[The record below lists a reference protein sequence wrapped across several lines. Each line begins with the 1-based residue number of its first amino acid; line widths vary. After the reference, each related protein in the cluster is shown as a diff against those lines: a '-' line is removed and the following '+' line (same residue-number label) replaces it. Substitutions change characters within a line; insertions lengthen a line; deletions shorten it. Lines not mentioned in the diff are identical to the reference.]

1 MGNRKSAG
9 RCTVCKKWV
18 ALDDHQVV
26 IDLTIA
32 AIRPGYEKAAEVGA
46 LGEGAPPVEDLIKHL
61 LDEMPMC
68 SKCWHE
74 TDRIRSLSQGALELA
89 DKAAGLMLPEEAQFR
104 WEQIR

>member
-26 IDLTIA
+26 IDLTIT
-32 AIRPGYEKAAEVGA
+32 AIRPGYEKATEKGI
-46 LGEGAPPVEDLIKHL
+46 LGEDAPPIDELVKAL
-61 LDEMPMC
+61 LDQTPMC

-74 TDRIRSLSQGALELA
+74 TDRIRSLREGSLELA
-89 DKAAGLMLPEEAQFR
+89 EKTAGIPLPEEAQFR